1 MSMRHEWKHEINHA
15 DMLLLRQRLRTVMQ
29 EDPNGVQGKYE
40 VRSLYFDN
48 AADRVLLEKVYG
60 IKCREKFR
68 IRYYNFD
75 TSRILLEKK
84 SKYNGLGTKQSEVLT
99 SQQAL
104 AIVHGDWDWMMKSK
118 AELIQELYTKLLT
131 QGLRAK
137 TIVDYTREAF
147 VYGPGN
153 VRVTLDYHIRTGLR
167 GIDFLNPACIM
178 IPAGDNTAIME
189 VKWDAYLP
197 DIIKDLVQLQ
207 GRRTSSFSKYQICRM
222 YG

>member
-75 TSRILLEKK
+75 TSIILL
-84 SKYNGLGTKQSEVLT
+84 
-99 SQQAL
+99 
-104 AIVHGDWDWMMKSK
+104 
-118 AELIQELYTKLLT
+118 
-131 QGLRAK
+131 
-137 TIVDYTREAF
+137 
-147 VYGPGN
+147 
-153 VRVTLDYHIRTGLR
+153 
-167 GIDFLNPACIM
+167 
-178 IPAGDNTAIME
+178 
-189 VKWDAYLP
+189 
-197 DIIKDLVQLQ
+197 
-207 GRRTSSFSKYQICRM
+207 
-222 YG
+222 